1 VSNGTGA
8 KIISFLVDISY
19 TFIFVYSVQDIEWYL
34 VSNPNYG
41 VWRPMAE
48 NVEFNALESNSNA
61 VMAVADT
68 VRTTLGPKGLDKLL
82 IDQAMNRHI
91 SNDGVTILLSL
102 RAIHPVARMIVEIA
116 ERQEQL
122 VGDGTTTAVVM
133 AAEMIKEGK
142 RLVKELGVHPTK
154 VVEGI
159 EGGVKEACQLLE
171 IGAKRISLNEIALE
185 QVVKT
190 SLSSKL
196 DGKKLSLLVTSA
208 LRSVEKNAIYNGSY
222 NFDKTI
228 MVLRRTNMEDRVI
241 NGIVLERRRMDPE
254 MPLEVKEARVMI
266 ARLDLKPVKEAWVK
280 ENSKY
285 AEILNMENDRVAKS
299 KDLVNSLIATGANVI
314 LIASSEVDQVI
325 ENLLVA
331 NKVLAVRISIEEIEY
346 LSRYTGATPVRM
358 VDDLKKAD
366 ILGKADHIYE
376 DEDNGVIYIANGS
389 SGGMATMIVSGT
401 TKETSL
407 ERWRAAIDGINAA
420 EAALNKGV
428 VVGGGAAELHVIEKV
443 KNLRLKGLEQ
453 VGLDVVTS
461 ALESIMRQILTNA
474 GFNGLEKVMAVKAS
488 PDTFGIDIDSGD
500 PVDMWKMGVLD
511 PLLVKTMALEAA
523 GEIAKAVL
531 RIDRNLAAEDL
542 SQQALSETKR

>member
-1 VSNGTGA
+1 M
-8 KIISFLVDISY
+8 
-19 TFIFVYSVQDIEWYL
+19 
-34 VSNPNYG
+34 SNPNYG

-102 RAIHPVARMIVEIA
+102 RAIHPVSRMIVEIA

-171 IGAKRISLNEIALE
+171 KEAKKISLNEIALE

-196 DGKKLSLLVTSA
+196 DGHKLSMLVITA
-208 LRSVEKNAIYNGSY
+208 LRSVGKNALYNGSY
-222 NFDKTI
+222 DFDKTI
-228 MVLRRTNMEDRVI
+228 TVLRRTTMEDRIV
-241 NGIVLERRRMDPE
+241 NGIVLERKRMDPE
-254 MPLEVKEARVMI
+254 MPLEIKDARVMI

-285 AEILNMENDRVAKS
+285 EDILSMENDRVAKS
-299 KDLVNSLIATGANVI
+299 KDIVNSLLSTGANAI
-314 LIASSEVDQVI
+314 LIASGEVDQVI

-331 NKVLAVRISIEEIEY
+331 NKVFAVRISIEEIEY
-346 LSRYTGATPVRM
+346 LSRYTRAKPVRM
-358 VDDLKKAD
+358 MDDLKKSD

-376 DEDNGVIYIANGS
+376 DEDNGVIYIDNGS
-389 SGGMATMIVSGT
+389 SGSMATMIVSGT

-407 ERWRAAIDGINAA
+407 ERWRAAIDGVNAA

-428 VVGGGAAELHVIEKV
+428 VAGGGAAELHVIEKV

-453 VGLDVVTS
+453 VALDVVTS

-474 GFNGLEKVMAVKAS
+474 GFNGLEKVMAAKAS

-500 PVDMWKMGVLD
+500 PVDMWKLGVLD

-523 GEIAKAVL
+523 GEIAKSVL

-542 SQQALSETKR
+542 SQQALSETRR

>member
-1 VSNGTGA
+1 M
-8 KIISFLVDISY
+8 
-19 TFIFVYSVQDIEWYL
+19 
-34 VSNPNYG
+34 SNPNYG

-102 RAIHPVARMIVEIA
+102 RAIHPVSRMIVEIA

-171 IGAKRISLNEIALE
+171 KEAKKISLNEIALE

-196 DGKKLSLLVTSA
+196 DGHKLSMLVISA
-208 LRSVEKNAIYNGSY
+208 LRSVGKNALYNGSY
-222 NFDKTI
+222 DFDKTI
-228 MVLRRTNMEDRVI
+228 TVLRRTTMEDKIV
-241 NGIVLERRRMDPE
+241 NGIVLERKRMDPE
-254 MPLEVKEARVMI
+254 MPLEIKDARVMI

-285 AEILNMENDRVAKS
+285 EDILSMENDRVAKS
-299 KDLVNSLIATGANVI
+299 KDIVKSLLSTGANAI
-314 LIASSEVDQVI
+314 LIASGEVDQVI

-331 NKVLAVRISIEEIEY
+331 NKVFAVRISIEEIEY
-346 LSRYTGATPVRM
+346 LSRYTRAKPVRM
-358 VDDLKKAD
+358 MDDLKKSD

-376 DEDNGVIYIANGS
+376 DEDNGVIYIDNGS
-389 SGGMATMIVSGT
+389 GGSMATMIVSGT

-407 ERWRAAIDGINAA
+407 ERWRAAIDGVNAA

-428 VVGGGAAELHVIEKV
+428 VAGGGAAELHVIEKV

-453 VGLDVVTS
+453 VGLDVVAS

-474 GFNGLEKVMAVKAS
+474 GFNGLEKVMAAKAS

-500 PVDMWKMGVLD
+500 PVDMWKLGVLD

-523 GEIAKAVL
+523 GEIAKSVL

-542 SQQALSETKR
+542 SQQALSETRR

>member
-1 VSNGTGA
+1 M
-8 KIISFLVDISY
+8 
-19 TFIFVYSVQDIEWYL
+19 
-34 VSNPNYG
+34 SNPNYG

-159 EGGVKEACQLLE
+159 EGGVKEACKLLE
-171 IGAKRISLNEIALE
+171 RGAKKISLNEIALE

-196 DGKKLSLLVTSA
+196 DGKKLSLLVISA

-222 NFDKTI
+222 DFDKTI

-241 NGIVLERRRMDPE
+241 NGVVLERKRMDPE
-254 MPLEVKEARVMI
+254 MPLEIKEARVMI

-285 AEILNMENDRVAKS
+285 AEILSMENDRVAKS
-299 KDLVNSLIATGANVI
+299 KDIVNSLLATGANVI
-314 LIASSEVDQVI
+314 LIASGEVDQVI
-325 ENLLVA
+325 EDLLVA
-331 NKVLAVRISIEEIEY
+331 NNVLAVRISTEEIEY
-346 LSRYTGATPVRM
+346 LSRYTCAKPVRM
-358 VDDLKKAD
+358 LEDLKKSD

-376 DEDNGVIYIANGS
+376 DEDNGVIYIDNGS
-389 SGGMATMIVSGT
+389 SGMGMATMIVSGT

-407 ERWRAAIDGINAA
+407 ERWRAALDGVNAA

-428 VVGGGAAELHVIEKV
+428 VAGGGAAELHVIEMV
-443 KNLRLKGLEQ
+443 KNLKLKGLEQ
-453 VGLDVVTS
+453 VGLEVVTS
-461 ALESIMRQILTNA
+461 ALESVMRQILTNA

-500 PVDMWKMGVLD
+500 PVDMWTMGVLD

>member
-1 VSNGTGA
+1 VSIGTGA
-8 KIISFLVDISY
+8 KIISFLAGISY
-19 TFIFVYSVQDIEWYL
+19 TFIFVYSLQDIEWYL

-171 IGAKRISLNEIALE
+171 RGAKKISLDEIALD

-196 DGKKLSLLVTSA
+196 DGKKLSLLVISA
-208 LRSVEKNAIYNGSY
+208 LRSVEKNAMYNGSY
-222 NFDKTI
+222 DFEKTI
-228 MVLRRTNMEDRVI
+228 MVLRRTNMEDKVI
-241 NGIVLERRRMDPE
+241 NGIVLERKRMDPE
-254 MPLEVKEARVMI
+254 MPLELKEARVMI

>member
-1 VSNGTGA
+1 M
-8 KIISFLVDISY
+8 
-19 TFIFVYSVQDIEWYL
+19 
-34 VSNPNYG
+34 SNPNYG

-171 IGAKRISLNEIALE
+171 REAKKISLNEIALE

-196 DGKKLSLLVTSA
+196 DGRRLSLLVISA
-208 LRSVEKNAIYNGSY
+208 LRSVGKNALYNGSY
-222 NFDKTI
+222 DFDKTI
-228 MVLRRTNMEDRVI
+228 MVLRRTTMEDRVV
-241 NGIVLERRRMDPE
+241 NGIVLERKRMDPE
-254 MPLEVKEARVMI
+254 MPLEINEARVMI

-285 AEILNMENDRVAKS
+285 EEILNMENDRIAKS
-299 KDLVNSLIATGANVI
+299 KDIVNSMLATGANAI
-314 LIASSEVDQVI
+314 LIASGEVDQVI

-331 NKVLAVRISIEEIEY
+331 NKVFAVRISIEEIEY
-346 LSRYTGATPVRM
+346 LSRYTGAKPVRM
-358 VDDLKKAD
+358 MDDLKKSD

-376 DEDNGVIYIANGS
+376 DEDNGVIYIDNGS
-389 SGGMATMIVSGT
+389 RGNMATMIVSGT

-407 ERWRAAIDGINAA
+407 ERWRAAIDGVNAA

-428 VVGGGAAELHVIEKV
+428 VAGGGAAELHVIEKV

-474 GFNGLEKVMAVKAS
+474 GYNGLEKVMAAKAS
-488 PDTFGIDIDSGD
+488 PNTFGIDIDSGD

-523 GEIAKAVL
+523 GEIAKSVL

-542 SQQALSETKR
+542 SQQALSETRR